1 MQRARDLLSD
11 QEYYELFGTLDSG
24 YYFVIRVSV
33 QNMRETLNITNK
45 FYLILL
51 ISMTVVMTIMM
62 IIVTR
67 RYTDP
72 ILELATIS
80 TRMSNLDFDAKYT
93 GKHKDEIGVL
103 GNSMNELSAKLEGT
117 ILELKKAN
125 IELQKD
131 IEQKIE
137 IDEMR
142 KDFISNVSHE
152 LKTPIALIQGY
163 AEGLKDNINDDPE
176 SMEFYCDVIIDESDK
191 MNKMVKKLLALTQI
205 EFGNKQVN
213 IERFN
218 LVDVMEGIIKS
229 VQLRAEQENVKI
241 IFENKEPVYVWAD
254 EFQIEE
260 VITNYVSNAFNHI
273 DGKRIIEMKIVEKD
287 GIVRMSVFN
296 TGKQIPENELENVWI
311 KFYKVD
317 KARTRE
323 YGGNGIGLSI
333 VKAIA
338 DSMNKKCGVF
348 NHEDGVEFWFE
359 LDGKASE
366 EGLEYDS
373 NN

>member
-1 MQRARDLLSD
+1 MIYGAAFGAERERTIIEKNDNYTMQRARDLLSD

-103 GNSMNELSAKLEGT
+103 GNSMNELSAKLEGQS
-117 ILELKKAN
+117 LNLKGKYRIA
-125 IELQKD
+125 KD

-176 SMEFYCDVIIDESDK
+176 SMEFYCAVIIDESDK
-191 MNKMVKKLLALTQI
+191 MNKMVKNCWHLHRL
-205 EFGNKQVN
+205 
-213 IERFN
+213 N
-218 LVDVMEGIIKS
+218 LEIN
-229 VQLRAEQENVKI
+229 R
-241 IFENKEPVYVWAD
+241 
-254 EFQIEE
+254 
-260 VITNYVSNAFNHI
+260 
-273 DGKRIIEMKIVEKD
+273 
-287 GIVRMSVFN
+287 
-296 TGKQIPENELENVWI
+296 
-311 KFYKVD
+311 
-317 KARTRE
+317 
-323 YGGNGIGLSI
+323 
-333 VKAIA
+333 
-338 DSMNKKCGVF
+338 
-348 NHEDGVEFWFE
+348 
-359 LDGKASE
+359 
-366 EGLEYDS
+366 
-373 NN
+373 

>member
-1 MQRARDLLSD
+1 MKHSIKYKLPILIIVIMTVAIALASTFGTAFIEKYYISHKKDVIVAVYNKMAQVVKEDKDLSESDNVQALNDECENAGVTIIMIDSSGNTIYEYGAGKTLQRRWQEMIYGAAFGAERERTIIEKNDNYTMQRARDLLSD

-176 SMEFYCDVIIDESDK
+176 VWNFI
-191 MNKMVKKLLALTQI
+191 
-205 EFGNKQVN
+205 
-213 IERFN
+213 
-218 LVDVMEGIIKS
+218 VM
-229 VQLRAEQENVKI
+229 
-241 IFENKEPVYVWAD
+241 
-254 EFQIEE
+254 
-260 VITNYVSNAFNHI
+260 
-273 DGKRIIEMKIVEKD
+273 
-287 GIVRMSVFN
+287 
-296 TGKQIPENELENVWI
+296 
-311 KFYKVD
+311 
-317 KARTRE
+317 
-323 YGGNGIGLSI
+323 
-333 VKAIA
+333 
-338 DSMNKKCGVF
+338 
-348 NHEDGVEFWFE
+348 
-359 LDGKASE
+359 
-366 EGLEYDS
+366 
-373 NN
+373 